1 MRIEIWSDVV
11 CPWCYIGKRR
21 FEQALAEFHARDEVE
36 VVYRSFELD
45 PRAPE
50 QGTESVVE
58 SLGRKY
64 GGGPAAGRQM
74 VDRVTQAAAET
85 GLSFDFA
92 DATHSR
98 TLDAHRL
105 LHLAL
110 AEGGAEQQSRLK
122 EAFLAAYFTQAR
134 SMGDHTVLSDVA
146 RSVGLDGARVDQVL
160 STDAYAD
167 DVQRDLR
174 EGRELGISGVPFY
187 VIDRRLGISGA
198 QPVEV
203 FAEALERGWR
213 ESRPTLSMVSDGATD
228 AAEPACGPDGC
239 AVEPV

>member
-1 MRIEIWSDVV
+1 MRIDIWSDVV

-21 FEQALAEFHARDEVE
+21 FEQALAEFPHRDEVE

-58 SLGRKY
+58 ALGRKY

-74 VDRVTQAAAET
+74 VDRVTAVAADT

-92 DATHSR
+92 GAPHSR

-110 AEGGAEQQSRLK
+110 AEGGPTLQAALT
-122 EAFLAAYFTQAR
+122 EAFLAAYFTNAR
-134 SMGDHTVLSDVA
+134 SMGDHDVLRQVA
-146 RSVGLDGARVDQVL
+146 GSVGLERARIDGVL
-160 STDAYAD
+160 SSEEFSDE
-167 DVQRDLR
+167 VRHDLA
-174 EGRELGISGVPFY
+174 EARELGISGVPFY
-187 VIDRRLGISGA
+187 VLDRRLAVSGA
-198 QPVEV
+198 QP
-203 FAEALERGWR
+203 A
-213 ESRPTLSMVSDGATD
+213 
-228 AAEPACGPDGC
+228 
-239 AVEPV
+239 

>member
-21 FEQALAEFHARDEVE
+21 FEQALAEFPHRDEVE

-58 SLGRKY
+58 ALGRKY

-74 VDRVTQAAAET
+74 VDRVTAVAAET
-85 GLSFDFA
+85 GLTFDFA
-92 DATHSR
+92 DAAHSR

-110 AEGGAEQQSRLK
+110 AEGGPALQARLK
-122 EAFLAAYFTQAR
+122 EALLAAYFTGAR
-134 SMGDHTVLSDVA
+134 SMGDHNVLRQVA
-146 RSVGLDGARVDQVL
+146 GSVGLDPARVDAVL
-160 STDAYAD
+160 TSEEFAD
-167 DVQRDLR
+167 DVQIDLT
-174 EGRELGISGVPFY
+174 EARELGISGVPFY
-187 VIDRRLGISGA
+187 VLDRRLAVSGA
-198 QPVEV
+198 QPATV
-203 FAEALERGWR
+203 FSEALERAWR
-213 ESRPTLSMVSDGATD
+213 ESRPPLRMVSAVP
-228 AAEPACGPDGC
+228 AEDSETACGPDGC
-239 AVEPV
+239 DVQPV